1 MIQRTII
8 GTLIFIWGIFP
19 KIMAQNETPNLV
31 SSIYNVSFD
40 ASSADLN
47 PQFLGRPSNLA
58 KDILQLRWEADNEK
72 EGAWV
77 SISWPKQQKIKELWI
92 IGKAKP
98 YDIVLDPYMR
108 TSNYLVPRKIT
119 LAFSDGSKTEAE
131 LRLSDDYQIISLP
144 EVKTTK
150 SVRIQVKTVWEGS
163 GKKNTGLCKVKA
175 FSQAH
180 ESGFQLHFFELYDVK
195 NDQPVQSV
203 KLEIIN
209 QGSAISGAQLQ
220 VTDKGK
226 KFYITALSDI
236 PENSVTTQQIWLPI
250 VYTDRKLTFSVKA
263 KNNRFP
269 ESQLIEVKAYNKNYF
284 DGGTMNIMMANHN
297 DLGWLNTQ
305 SITADYRSDVL
316 IAPALDMMKTNPDFK
331 YMMESVEYLKEFLV
345 RHPERKEELIQRML
359 EGRFTF
365 GASYVQN
372 LQVHVGQEKLI
383 RQFYYGRRWL
393 KENIPGYDTHYY
405 INTDV
410 PGFSYQMPQ
419 ILKKSGINYTIQ
431 GRLPWGFYYWQGLDG
446 TSIPMFAFSYNDP
459 HGLLNPKNNTG
470 WMKFI
475 NQREYYFRPRQLPR
489 TMLYDFNADY
499 LPPCNDLLPFVETQ
513 NTTMKRFADKWNT
526 HYKNEPEKQINPPKI
541 KFVEPESALK
551 EFFGNGELNIETVKG
566 DWPLSWAYY
575 DEPGNREGLLAGR
588 KACNNLTASESLLA
602 AVMQAD
608 PSANYPKNRFDEG
621 WLANCW
627 PDHGWGGNRGTA
639 TDSFYVASYQ
649 KSEEIAKSLIKSA
662 QEQFLKLIPQPNNDQ
677 IPVVVYN
684 PCSWERTELANCT
697 VSYPEN
703 WKAFQLKDSHGNQ
716 VPFELVS
723 KPEDQSQAEIMLL
736 ANKVPSLGYQ
746 TVYAWQANN
755 FPENKTNIPTD
766 SIETDRVKIRF
777 GAGGIAS
784 YFDKTKNQEIL
795 QTDKFFGGEVIQLT
809 APGTAWEKVQ
819 PVNMGDFDK
828 TSRHEFTTVSAT
840 ETPLRYLIE
849 KEAEFNYFTLLERF
863 ILNKFSGELIVEA
876 DVLNWTGEKAR
887 ELRIVF
893 PVNLDRSFKASYE
906 IPFGTVEMGRDEID
920 YSILP
925 ENFESLFTPE
935 KYGRKGLPYREA
947 VNWVDVSSGDYQGN
961 GCLFASDMTVHLFRD
976 ETANPV
982 DYPVVQH
989 VLLSTR
995 ESLAWNPEYSF
1006 TQAGSHSYRMA
1017 LYPHQEG
1024 WRVAYKNGQSFNK
1037 PLIAFSGK
1045 GSETAPLPV
1054 SQSFLKVEPSNIIV
1068 SAMKQAEDGKGTII
1082 RFFEAEGKF
1091 TKVKIRGFKPFDKVM
1106 VTDMLEYDTQSVPV
1120 SADGKIEISA
1130 KPWEILNIRIQSKLT
1145 RK

>member
-1 MIQRTII
+1 MIQRKII
-8 GTLIFIWGIFP
+8 GTLIFIWGISSLLL
-19 KIMAQNETPNLV
+19 AQNENSNLV
-31 SSIYNVSFD
+31 SAKYEVSFD

-58 KDILQLRWEADNEK
+58 KDILQLRWEANNEK
-72 EGAWV
+72 EAAWV
-77 SISWPKQQKIKELWI
+77 SINWTKPQTIKELWI

-108 TSNYLVPRKIT
+108 TSNYLVPRKISLT
-119 LAFSDGSKTEAE
+119 FSDGSKTVAE
-131 LRLSDDYQIISLP
+131 LRLSDDYQIIILP
-144 EVKTTK
+144 EAKTTQNI
-150 SVRIQVKTVWEGS
+150 RIQVESVWKGS

-175 FSQAH
+175 FSQTH
-180 ESGFQLHFFELYDVK
+180 ESGFKPHFFELYDVK

-220 VTDKGK
+220 VSDEGK
-226 KFYITALSDI
+226 KFCTIELNDI
-236 PENSVTTQQIWLPI
+236 PENSVTMQQIWLPI
-250 VYTDRKLTFSVKA
+250 VYIDKKLTFSIKT
-263 KNNRFP
+263 KTNRFP
-269 ESQLIEVKAYNKNYF
+269 KSQLIEVKAYNKNYF

-331 YMMESVEYLKEFLV
+331 YMMESVEYLKEFLE
-345 RHPERKEELIQRML
+345 RHPERKEELIERMH

-393 KENIPGYDTHYY
+393 KENIPGCDTRYY

-410 PGFSYQMPQ
+410 PGFTYQMPQ
-419 ILKKSGINYTIQ
+419 ILKKSGIDYAIQ

-446 TSIPMFAFSYNDP
+446 SSIPIFAFRYGDP
-459 HGLLNPKNNTG
+459 NGLMNPKNNTG
-470 WMKFI
+470 WLKFI
-475 NQREYYFRPRQLPR
+475 NEREYYYQPRQLPK
-489 TMLYDFNADY
+489 TMLYDFNTDY
-499 LPPCNDLLPFVETQ
+499 LPPCNDMLPFVETQ
-513 NTTMKRFADKWNT
+513 NATMELFAEKWNM
-526 HYKNEPEKQINPPKI
+526 HYKDEPAKQINPPKI

-551 EFFGNGELNIETVKG
+551 EFFGNGELNIETIKG

-588 KACNNLTASESLLA
+588 KACNNLTASESLFS
-602 AVMQAD
+602 AVRQAD
-608 PSANYPKNRFDEG
+608 PLTNYPKNRFDEG

-649 KSEEIAKSLIKSA
+649 KSEAIAQSLIKSA
-662 QEQFLKLIPQPNNDQ
+662 QEQFLKVVPQPNDEQ
-677 IPVVVYN
+677 IPVIVFN
-684 PCSWERTELANCT
+684 PCSWERTELASCT

-703 WKAFQLKDSHGNQ
+703 WKAFQLKDSYGNQ

-723 KPEDQSQAEIMLL
+723 KSDNQSQAEIILL

-746 TVYAWQANN
+746 TVYAYKANN
-755 FPENKTNIPTD
+755 FPENTGNIPTD
-766 SIETDRVKIRF
+766 LIETDLVKIKF

-784 YFDKTKNQEIL
+784 YFDKVKNQEIL
-795 QTDKFFGGEVIQLT
+795 QTDKFFGGEVIQMT
-809 APGTAWEKVQ
+809 APGTAWEKVM
-819 PVNMGDFDK
+819 PVNMNDFDK
-828 TSRHEFTTVSAT
+828 TSLHEFKTVRAI
-840 ETPLRYLIE
+840 ETPLRYLVE
-849 KEAEFNYFTLLERF
+849 KEAKFSYFTLRERF
-863 ILNKFSGELIVEA
+863 ILNKFSDELIVEA

-893 PVNLDRSFKASYE
+893 PVNLDKSFKASYE
-906 IPFGTVEMGRDEID
+906 IPFGTVEMRRDEID

-925 ENFESLFTPE
+925 ENYECQFNPD
-935 KYGRKGLPYREA
+935 KYGRKDLPYREA
-947 VNWVDVSSGDYQGN
+947 VNWIDVSSGEYRGK

-976 ETANPV
+976 ETTNPV

-989 VLLSTR
+989 VLLSSR

-1017 LYPHQEG
+1017 LFPHDGG
-1024 WRVAYKNGQSFNK
+1024 WRVAYKNGQAFNK

-1045 GSETAPLPV
+1045 GNKTSTLPV

-1082 RFFEAEGKF
+1082 RFYEAEGKF
-1091 TKVKIRGFKPFDKVM
+1091 TKAKIGGFKPFTKV
-1106 VTDMLEYDTQSVPV
+1106 VITDMLEYDIQSVPV
-1120 SADGKIEISA
+1120 DADGSIEISA
-1130 KPWEILNIRIQSKLT
+1130 KPWEILNIRIQ
-1145 RK
+1145 

>member
-1 MIQRTII
+1 MFQPKLI
-8 GTLIFIWGIFP
+8 GILIFAFGFCLT
-19 KIMAQNETPNLV
+19 AVSQNEQPNFV
-31 SSIYNVSFD
+31 SPKYGVTFD

-58 KDILQLRWEADNEK
+58 KDNILQLRWEANNEK

-77 SISWPKQQKIKELWI
+77 SINWPKPQTIKELWI
-92 IGKAKP
+92 ISKAKP

-108 TSNYLVPRKIT
+108 TANYLVPRKINLT
-119 LAFSDGSKTEAE
+119 FSDGSKLPAE
-131 LRLSDDYQIISLP
+131 LRLSDDYQIITLP
-144 EVKTTK
+144 EAKTTQTI
-150 SVRIQVKTVWEGS
+150 RIQVESVWKGS

-175 FSQAH
+175 FAQSH
-180 ESGFQLHFFELYDVK
+180 EVGFQPHFFELYDVK

-203 KLEIIN
+203 KLEITN
-209 QGSAISGAQLQ
+209 LGSSVGDAQLQ
-220 VTDKGK
+220 VSDNGK
-226 KFYITALSDI
+226 EFCSINLNEI
-236 PENSVTTQQIWLPI
+236 PENSVTMQQIWLPI
-250 VYTDRKLTFSVKA
+250 VYADKKLTFSIKT

-269 ESQLIEVKAYNKNYF
+269 KSQLIDVKAYNKNYF
-284 DGGTMNIMMANHN
+284 DGGTMNLMMANHN

-305 SITADYRSDVL
+305 AITADYRSNVL

-345 RHPERKEELIQRML
+345 RHPERKDELVQRMH

-419 ILKKSGINYTIQ
+419 ILKKSGIDYTIQ

-446 TSIPMFAFSYNDP
+446 TTIPMFAFSYNDP

-475 NQREYYFRPRQLPR
+475 NQREYFFKPRQLPKI
-489 TMLYDFNADY
+489 MLYDFDADY
-499 LPPCNDLLPFVETQ
+499 LPPCKEMLPFVETQ
-513 NTTMKRFADKWNT
+513 NATMKLFAEKWNT
-526 HYKNEPEKQINPPKI
+526 HYLNEPEKQIHPPKL

-551 EFFGNGELNIETVKG
+551 EFFENGELNIETIKG

-575 DEPGNREGLLAGR
+575 DEPANREGLLSGR
-588 KACNNLTASESLLA
+588 KACNKLTGAEGLFA
-602 AVMQAD
+602 AIKQVN
-608 PSANYPKNRFDEG
+608 PSVNYPQNKFDEG

-627 PDHGWGGNRGTA
+627 PDHGWGGNRGPV
-639 TDSFYVASYQ
+639 TDSFYVASYR
-649 KSEEIAKSLIKSA
+649 KSEEIASALVKTA
-662 QEQFLKLIPQPNNDQ
+662 QEQFLKSVPQPNNDQ

-684 PCSWERTELANCT
+684 PCNWERTELAPCT
-697 VSYPEN
+697 VAYPEN
-703 WKAFQLKDSHGNQ
+703 WKAFQLKDANGNQ

-723 KPEDQSQAEIMLL
+723 KTENQSQAEIILL
-736 ANKVPSLGYQ
+736 AGKVPSLGYQ
-746 TVYAWQANN
+746 TFYASQANS
-755 FPENKTNIPTD
+755 FPENKTNIPAD
-766 SIETDRVKIRF
+766 SIETELVKIRF

-784 YFDKTKNQEIL
+784 YFDKIKNQEIL
-795 QTDKFFGGEVIQLT
+795 QTDKFFGGEVIQFT
-809 APGTAWEKVQ
+809 APGTAWEKVL
-819 PVNMGDFDK
+819 PVNMNDFDK
-828 TSRHEFTTVSAT
+828 TSQHNFKTIRAQES
-840 ETPLRYLIE
+840 PLRYIVE
-849 KEAEFNYFTLLERF
+849 KEAKFDYFTLRERF
-863 ILNKFSGELIVEA
+863 ILNKFSGELVVEA

-893 PVNLDRSFKASYE
+893 PVKLDRSFKASYE

-920 YSILP
+920 YSLLP

-935 KYGRKGLPYREA
+935 KYGRKDLPYREA
-947 VNWVDVSSGDYQGN
+947 VNWVDVSSGDYQGK

-989 VLLSTR
+989 VLLSSR

-1017 LYPHQEG
+1017 LYPHPGG
-1024 WRVAYKNGQSFNK
+1024 WRVAYKNGQAFNK

-1045 GSETAPLPV
+1045 GSGTTTFPTA
-1054 SQSFLKVEPSNIIV
+1054 QSFLKIEPSNIIV
-1068 SAMKQAEDGKGTII
+1068 SAIKQAEDGKGTIV
-1082 RFFEAEGKF
+1082 RFYEAEGRH
-1091 TKVKIRGFKPFDKVM
+1091 TKAKLTGFKPFTKVFL
-1106 VTDMLEYDTQSVPV
+1106 TDMLEYTIQEIPV
-1120 SADGKIEISA
+1120 NADGSINISV
-1130 KPWEILNIRIQSKLT
+1130 KPWEIVTLRILL
-1145 RK
+1145 

>member
-1 MIQRTII
+1 MTQPKLI
-8 GTLIFIWGIFP
+8 GILILAFGFCF
-19 KIMAQNETPNLV
+19 AAVSQNEQVNFV
-31 SSIYNVSFD
+31 SPKYGVTFD

-58 KDILQLRWEADNEK
+58 KDILQLRWEANNEK

-77 SISWPKQQKIKELWI
+77 SINWPKPQTIKELWI

-108 TSNYLVPRKIT
+108 TANYLVPRKINLT
-119 LAFSDGSKTEAE
+119 FSDGSKQTAE
-131 LRLSDDYQIISLP
+131 LRLCDDYQIITLP
-144 EVKTTK
+144 EAKTTQTI
-150 SVRIQVKTVWEGS
+150 RIQVESVWEGS

-175 FSQAH
+175 FAQSH
-180 ESGFQLHFFELYDVK
+180 EVGFQPHFFELYDVK

-203 KLEIIN
+203 KLEITN
-209 QGSAISGAQLQ
+209 LGSSVSDALLQ
-220 VTDKGK
+220 VSENGK
-226 KFYITALSDI
+226 EFCSIKLNVIS
-236 PENSVTTQQIWLPI
+236 ENSVTMQQIWLPI
-250 VYTDRKLTFSVKA
+250 VYTNQKLTFSIKT
-263 KNNRFP
+263 KSNRFP
-269 ESQLIEVKAYNKNYF
+269 KSQLIEVKAYNKNYF

-305 SITADYRSDVL
+305 AITADYRSNVL

-345 RHPERKEELIQRML
+345 RHPERKEELIQRMH

-410 PGFSYQMPQ
+410 PGFTYQMPQ
-419 ILKKSGINYTIQ
+419 ILKKSGIDYTIQ

-446 TSIPMFAFSYNDP
+446 TSIPMFAFRYGDP
-459 HGLLNPKNNTG
+459 NGLMNPKNNTG

-475 NQREYYFRPRQLPR
+475 NEREYYYQPRQLPK
-489 TMLYDFNADY
+489 TMLYDFNSDY
-499 LPPCNDLLPFVETQ
+499 LPPCKDILPFVETQ
-513 NTTMKRFADKWNT
+513 NATMILFADKWNS
-526 HYKNEPEKQINPPKI
+526 HYKNTPEKQINPPKL

-551 EFFGNGELNIETVKG
+551 EFFGNGELNIETIKG

-575 DEPGNREGLLAGR
+575 DEPANREGLLAGR
-588 KACNNLTASESLLA
+588 KACNMLTGAEGLFA
-602 AVMQAD
+602 AIKQVN
-608 PSANYPKNRFDEG
+608 PSANYPQNKFDEG

-627 PDHGWGGNRGTA
+627 PDHGWGGNRGPV
-639 TDSFYVASYQ
+639 TDSFYVASYR
-649 KSEEIAKSLIKSA
+649 KSEEIGGALVKTA
-662 QEQFLKLIPQPNNDQ
+662 QEQFLKFVPQPSKEQ

-684 PCSWERTELANCT
+684 PCNWERTELASCT
-697 VSYPEN
+697 VAYPEN
-703 WKAFQLKDSHGNQ
+703 WKAFQLKDVHGNQ
-716 VPFELVS
+716 VQFDLVS
-723 KPEDQSQAEIMLL
+723 KSKNQSQAEIILL
-736 ANKVPSLGYQ
+736 AGKIPSLGYQ
-746 TVYAWQANN
+746 TYYASQANN
-755 FPENKTNIPTD
+755 FPENKTNIPAD
-766 SIETDRVKIRF
+766 SIETELVKIKF

-784 YFDKTKNQEIL
+784 YFDKITNQEIL
-795 QTDKFFGGEVIQLT
+795 QTDKFFGGEVIQFT

-819 PVNMGDFDK
+819 PVNMNDFDK
-828 TSRHEFTTVSAT
+828 TSQHEFKTISTV
-840 ETPLRYLIE
+840 ETPLRYIVE
-849 KEAEFNYFTLLERF
+849 KEAKFSYFTLHERF

-893 PVNLDRSFKASYE
+893 PVKLDRSFRASYE

-920 YSILP
+920 FSIFP
-925 ENFESLFTPE
+925 ENYECQFNPE
-935 KYGRKGLPYREA
+935 KHGRKDLPYREA
-947 VNWVDVSSGDYQGN
+947 VNWVDVSSGEYQGK

-989 VLLSTR
+989 VLLSSR

-1006 TQAGSHSYRMA
+1006 TQAGSHSYRIA
-1017 LYPHQEG
+1017 LYPHKGG
-1024 WRVAYKNGQSFNK
+1024 WRVAYKNGQAFNK

-1045 GSETAPLPV
+1045 GSGTTTFPTA
-1054 SQSFLKVEPSNIIV
+1054 QSFLKVEPSNIIV
-1068 SAMKQAEDGKGTII
+1068 SAMKQAEDGKGTIV
-1082 RFFEAEGKF
+1082 RLYEAEGKF
-1091 TKVKIRGFKPFDKVM
+1091 TKAKISGFKPFSKVTL
-1106 VTDMLEYDTQSVPV
+1106 TDMIEYDEKGLPV
-1120 SADGKIEISA
+1120 NADGSINISV
-1130 KPWEILNIRIQSKLT
+1130 KPWEIVTLRVLL
-1145 RK
+1145 